1 MSSMLNDTI
10 KTAKS
15 VMETAKDGTEH
26 AVSTTRSAL
35 MDGFKAA
42 AGMVGTLRDLDR
54 DHALG
59 WVGLQRRA
67 SPLRALAIFGAGAL
81 AGAAAGVLL
90 TPMSGAETRQAL
102 LRRLDQLEKDAREAL
117 AQLGTEAT
125 AATGKVEE
133 LAAKAGD
140 SMKSAERKIENKVGG
155 AVDALKEG
163 VAHQGNAASDA
174 AKSSLEEGR
183 STSGSPNRADQSS
196 STGRSHANHRPS

>member
-42 AGMVGTLRDLDR
+42 AGMVGTMRNLDR
-54 DHALG
+54 DDALG

-67 SPLRALAIFGAGAL
+67 SPLRALAIFGAGAV

-117 AQLGTEAT
+117 AQLGPQVT
-125 AATGKVEE
+125 AAQGKVEE

-140 SMKSAERKIENKVGG
+140 SVKNAERKIENKVG
-155 AVDALKEG
+155 ATVDAVKEG
-163 VAHQGNAASDA
+163 VSHQANAASDA
-174 AKSSLEEGR
+174 VKSSFEEGR
-183 STSGSPNRADQSS
+183 STGASPNRADQNT
-196 STGRSHANHRPS
+196 TGRSHANHRPS